1 MNALEPLASST
12 EVDLIVAAVFQA
24 MLGLEVEPAGEVQPS
39 EPAEMNATVHL
50 GGTWDGAL
58 MLETSRS
65 QACRLA
71 GRFLSIDPPPAVDDN
86 VRDVMGELANMIGGN
101 LKCALAPGATLSMP
115 AVTDGSDYSL
125 RIGNGVLVE
134 KRAFSCAEGLFWV
147 SRIEASWGPVDIS

>member
-39 EPAEMNATVHL
+39 EPAQMNATVHL

-71 GRFLSIDPPPAVDDN
+71 GRFLSIDPPPSVDDN
-86 VRDVMGELANMIGGN
+86 VRDVMGALANMIAGN
-101 LKCALAPGATLSMP
+101 LKCALAPAPHSPCRPSRTAAIIRCESATESSSRSARFP
-115 AVTDGSDYSL
+115 APKACSGSPGSKP
-125 RIGNGVLVE
+125 RGI
-134 KRAFSCAEGLFWV
+134 R
-147 SRIEASWGPVDIS
+147 

>member
-1 MNALEPLASST
+1 MYATEPLAPST
-12 EVDLIVAAVFQA
+12 EVDQIVAAVFQA
-24 MLGLEVEPAGEVQPS
+24 MLGLEVEPAGEVRRS
-39 EPAEMNATVHL
+39 GPAEMSAMVHL

-71 GRFLSIDPPPAVDDN
+71 ARFLSIDPPKAVDDD

-125 RIGNGVLVE
+125 RIGKGILVE
-134 KRAFSCAEGLFWV
+134 RRAFRCTEGTFWV
-147 SRIEASWGPVDIS
+147 SRIEASWDPVDI